1 VRELEE
7 EYLSPKEI
15 PGLIERLRK
24 EMKEAASRLEFER
37 AAELRDRIKRL
48 QEILL
53 THDLPQ

>member
-1 VRELEE
+1 
-7 EYLSPKEI
+7 
-15 PGLIERLRK
+15 
-24 EMKEAASRLEFER
+24 MKEAASRLEFER